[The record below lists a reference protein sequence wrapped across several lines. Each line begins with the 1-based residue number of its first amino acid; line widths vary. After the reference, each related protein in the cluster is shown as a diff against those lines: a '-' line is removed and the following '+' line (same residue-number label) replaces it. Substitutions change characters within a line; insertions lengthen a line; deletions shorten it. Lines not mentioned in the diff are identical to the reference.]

1 MPKNPNWTQIVRDLL
16 KEYTQVELSEK
27 TGISQSVISDINC
40 GKPKKRISYDYGVA
54 LVKPTNNLTNNR
66 SSLHGLIITAD
77 QCNGTQATQPTIT
90 SD

>member
-27 TGISQSVISDINC
+27 TGVSQSVISDINC

-54 LVKPTNNLTNNR
+54 LVTAHEQLNQQQELT
-66 SSLHGLIITAD
+66 A
-77 QCNGTQATQPTIT
+77 
-90 SD
+90 